1 MAATTSSNGNANLLL
16 ERAPTSAPQTKAPNG
31 AEGLLRDLSDL
42 CGSFVANDGSKVAWR
57 GEQSAVPCIRIAVTP
72 ARPGHSVSLDL
83 RLADGPI
90 IALAATPDW
99 GAPSP
104 GERLYRAVLP
114 QPLAGAWEALPVLR
128 FAGQPVSPRM
138 SDRPA
143 AAPAKEP
150 PPFPVWDWTTRFL
163 ASLSATVKRQEVGEG
178 PDGLRIDWLI
188 DEGRFFGPHIE
199 GVVLPGAADFMRVR
213 RDGVAIV
220 DVRACLETT
229 TGARIFVA
237 YGGTLDLGAD
247 GYRRALRGEFAT
259 LPPLVVTPTFETA
272 DPRLAWLNRVRCFG
286 VGRVDTQALTY
297 VFDVY
302 AVEVGERH
310 AGGVYSGGP
319 ADHLRRNR

>member
-1 MAATTSSNGNANLLL
+1 MEIAILLL
-16 ERAPTSAPQTKAPNG
+16 ERPQHSGLKTDAPNG
-31 AEGLLRDLSDL
+31 AEGLFAQPRRPLRIVS
-42 CGSFVANDGSKVAWR
+42 SPATARRWR
-57 GEQSAVPCIRIAVTP
+57 GAARSGAVPRIRIAVTP

-83 RLADGPI
+83 GSTA
-90 IALAATPDW
+90 
-99 GAPSP
+99 APSP
-104 GERLYRAVLP
+104 RSRRRRTGERPPRRARLPRLLP
-114 QPLAGAWEALPVLR
+114 QSLSGALEALPVLR
-128 FAGQPVSPRM
+128 FAGQPVSARM

-143 AAPAKEP
+143 AAPAAEP

-163 ASLSATVKRQEVGEG
+163 ASLSATVKRQDVGEC

-237 YGGTLDLGAD
+237 YGGTLDLGPD
-247 GYRRALRGEFAT
+247 GYRRALARRVRDPAAAGRH
-259 LPPLVVTPTFETA
+259 A
-272 DPRLAWLNRVRCFG
+272 DLRDRAIASLSWLNRVRCFG

-310 AGGVYSGGP
+310 AGRPIPTVRP
-319 ADHLRRNR
+319 IIFPKK